1 VVYAGPVRGGGRSR
15 ARSAAAPWCQR
26 SGALAAGQ
34 GRVAEAG
41 AGASALVVDPLAGQG
56 TGAAQ
61 PGQPHRALP
70 L

>member
-1 VVYAGPVRGGGRSR
+1 
-15 ARSAAAPWCQR
+15 
-26 SGALAAGQ
+26 
-34 GRVAEAG
+34 VAEAG

-70 L
+70 LICCRSGHSVAAAWAELDYGRV

>member
-1 VVYAGPVRGGGRSR
+1 MAE
-15 ARSAAAPWCQR
+15 AEAE
-26 SGALAAGQ
+26 
-34 GRVAEAG
+34 AEAG

-70 L
+70 LIWCRSGHSVAAAWAELDYGRV